1 MGRWVDITRLLLPGF
16 GLRYRKAHEGEKME
30 PYLDQLIAFFSA
42 GAPKLIS
49 ALLIFVLSLYFARL
63 LSNFLKRV
71 LQRRR
76 APAGVV
82 QLLGQLALWSIIV
95 AGIITAL
102 QQFVDVTAFLAGLG
116 ILGFTV
122 GFALQDIMKNF
133 AAGVILLVQ
142 QPFHVGETI
151 GVKGFD
157 GTVLAIDLRSTE
169 MKATDGR
176 IVILPNADVLANP
189 IINYSRANQRRV
201 ELSLNLSH
209 ASEPD
214 SVRQIILKAIES
226 VPGFIKEPAPV
237 IVFNSLTDHAVE
249 LNANFWVDVTK
260 NDPFHAKD
268 AVLLN
273 VMSAFSEQG
282 IEIPHPAQAVYSK

>member
-1 MGRWVDITRLLLPGF
+1 MQ
-16 GLRYRKAHEGEKME
+16 
-30 PYLDQLIAFFSA
+30 PYFDQMIAFFMA
-42 GAPKLIS
+42 NVPKLFG
-49 ALLIFVLSLYFARL
+49 ALVIFVLSLYVARL
-63 LSNFLKRV
+63 ISNLLRRV

-82 QLLGQLALWSIIV
+82 QLLSQLALWSIIV
-95 AGIITAL
+95 AGMITAL
-102 QQFVDVTAFLAGLG
+102 QQFVDVTAFLTGLG

-133 AAGVILLVQ
+133 ASGVILLLQ

-169 MKATDGR
+169 MRATDGR
-176 IVILPNADVLANP
+176 VVILPNADVLSNP

-201 ELSLNLSH
+201 ELSFNLYH
-209 ASEPD
+209 ASEP
-214 SVRQIILKAIES
+214 SQVRRIVLDAIEN
-226 VPGFIKEPAPV
+226 VPGFVNEPEPV
-237 IVFNSLTDHAVE
+237 IVFNNLTDNAVE
-249 LNANFWVDVTK
+249 LNVNFWVDVTK

-268 AVLLN
+268 EVLLK
-273 VMSAFSEQG
+273 VMSAFNKQG
-282 IEIPHPAQAVYSK
+282 IEIPHPVQAVYSKS